1 VSGCKIT
8 RRGDLDFRLLSSPLV
23 VSCLTAGFVFQ
34 FFCLLAFSVD
44 SPASSALQPVQN
56 DVAGPVM

>member
-1 VSGCKIT
+1 MSGCKFT
-8 RRGDLDFRLLSSPLV
+8 LWADLDFRLLPSPLV
-23 VSCLTAGFVFQ
+23 VSCLPAGYVFQ